1 MAAWFQGRCAD
12 DRLTNDRQVSACRPY
27 PGRAMPSFFGSALH
41 VMLTL
46 FVKHEGSQRIFGI
59 ETQPDG
65 SGVVYEVDLD
75 ARRVLHGEAEKRRR
89 QPLVRNWATSPA

>member
-1 MAAWFQGRCAD
+1 MARD
-12 DRLTNDRQVSACRPY
+12 D
-27 PGRAMPSFFGSALH
+27 ALR
-41 VMLTL
+41 

-75 ARRVLHGEAEKRRR
+75 ARRVLHGDAER
-89 QPLVRNWATSPA
+89 